1 MQRTVDERTTRTRKL
16 RARTLLA
23 QVNQHYCFLQL
34 LFTRGRP
41 GQLIFDLCIS
51 KTENIQNPSK
61 NKIPHYLHYVHSTHI
76 HKFMSHIM
84 HKTFRNT
91 RFRTGID
98 TNAYTKDKKVGR
110 STHATSSASSGHW
123 HLLVPRLTPIKLKVF
138 PQPSPPHPR
147 VRENTAP
154 RKYR

>member
-1 MQRTVDERTTRTRKL
+1 MKGQQGQKL

-23 QVNQHYCFLQL
+23 QVNQHSCFLQL
-34 LFTRGRP
+34 LSTRGRP

-51 KTENIQNPSK
+51 TSENLYKTLQK
-61 NKIPHYLHYVHSTHI
+61 AKYLIIYTMFTVPTFIYSCHTL
-76 HKFMSHIM
+76 IM

-91 RFRTGID
+91 QFRTGID
-98 TNAYTKDKKVGR
+98 TNAYTEDKKVGR

-154 RKYR
+154 RKYQ